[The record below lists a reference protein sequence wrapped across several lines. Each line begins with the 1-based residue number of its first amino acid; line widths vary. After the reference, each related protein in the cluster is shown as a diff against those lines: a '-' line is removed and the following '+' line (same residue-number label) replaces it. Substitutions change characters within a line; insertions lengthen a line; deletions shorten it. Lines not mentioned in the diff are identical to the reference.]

1 MELLLKYLV
10 FGITLA
16 ISIGPVNLELI
27 KQGVTK
33 GFIPS
38 WLVGIGAMTADFV
51 IIYIIYLGL
60 GPFFTSNIVQII
72 LGFFGSML
80 LIYMG
85 IQNARNNTLNQNDK
99 IDYHTP
105 TNGKE
110 KKSFTKGF
118 LLAISNPLN
127 IVFWTGI
134 YGSLL
139 SVKMTTYTTPLW
151 LLVFIFLGIAISN
164 ITVSLMSAKGK
175 SYLKA
180 STLRRISFTSGI
192 ILIGY
197 GIWIGYSTMYFNLPI
212 DLLSFFA

>member
-1 MELLLKYLV
+1 MKLLLQYLV

-27 KQGVTK
+27 KRGVTK

-60 GPFFTSNIVQII
+60 GPFFTSNMVQII
-72 LGFFGSML
+72 LGSIGAIM

-85 IQNARNNTLNQNDK
+85 IQNTRTNNNSKNEELDFEKSSGVN
-99 IDYHTP
+99 
-105 TNGKE
+105 E
-110 KKSFTKGF
+110 KKSFTTGF
-118 LLAISNPLN
+118 LLAIANPLN

-134 YGSLL
+134 YGALL
-139 SVKMTTYTTPLW
+139 TVETTNLNTPL
-151 LLVFIFLGIAISN
+151 LLIVSIFLGISISN
-164 ITVSLMSAKGK
+164 ITLAIMSAAGR
-175 SYLKA
+175 SYVKP
-180 STLRRISFTSGI
+180 SNLRFISFSSGI

-197 GIWIGYSTMYFNLPI
+197 GVWIGYSTMSSNLGV
-212 DLLSFFA
+212 DLLALFA